1 MHVDRK
7 SDFFFQLSYGEFSR
21 TIFLKRI
28 IQLDNAYFF
37 FTIFKN
43 RLEVKNILLMMMNVC
58 LFKHK
63 KFFGV
68 FYFVVKNEQPTE
80 ILCLL
85 YMI

>member
-1 MHVDRK
+1 MP
-7 SDFFFQLSYGEFSR
+7 
-21 TIFLKRI
+21 I
-28 IQLDNAYFF
+28 F

-43 RLEVKNILLMMMNVC
+43 RLEVLLLMMMNVC

-63 KFFGV
+63 KVFGV

>member
-1 MHVDRK
+1 MP
-7 SDFFFQLSYGEFSR
+7 
-21 TIFLKRI
+21 I
-28 IQLDNAYFF
+28 F

-43 RLEVKNILLMMMNVC
+43 RLEVLLMMMNVC

-63 KFFGV
+63 KVFGV

>member
-1 MHVDRK
+1 MHEDRK
-7 SDFFFQLSYGEFSR
+7 SDFFFQLYMVSFQG
-21 TIFLKRI
+21 
-28 IQLDNAYFF
+28 QYFKKELFNLTMPIF

-43 RLEVKNILLMMMNVC
+43 RLEVLLMMMNVC

-63 KFFGV
+63 KVFGV

>member
-1 MHVDRK
+1 MP
-7 SDFFFQLSYGEFSR
+7 
-21 TIFLKRI
+21 I
-28 IQLDNAYFF
+28 F

-63 KFFGV
+63 KVFGV

-80 ILCLL
+80 IFMLVIYDLRFS
-85 YMI
+85 